1 MIRILVKTSNQW
13 FLSNQILWFLQRF
26 SRLKCQVTA
35 VLRFRVIDL
44 GVGSWERFLIVCFAD
59 WFVSRRGWGWMS
71 ERLRLATP
79 KGASHPRELRTSLNN
94 DPVTPRDSSLRS
106 ARIYCLQ
113 LDSLLLAARFMVVFQ
128 PRGRGISLL
137 IGGILFKQLLDLL
150 SWVLRE
156 IIPSSTDIVLS
167 FICFN
172 GSK

>member
-1 MIRILVKTSNQW
+1 
-13 FLSNQILWFLQRF
+13 
-26 SRLKCQVTA
+26 
-35 VLRFRVIDL
+35 
-44 GVGSWERFLIVCFAD
+44 
-59 WFVSRRGWGWMS
+59 MS
-71 ERLRLATP
+71 ERLRGTPTPVHSLATP

-94 DPVTPRDSSLRS
+94 DPVTPRARSLRS

-113 LDSLLLAARFMVVFQ
+113 LDSLLLAARFMVVFH

-150 SWVLRE
+150 SRVLRE